1 MLQPKMPQLPR
12 PNSRRR
18 VLLLTIAALSFS
30 IASCG
35 GGGNTGGTA
44 AGGGETSPA
53 GSSSSPAASTS
64 SSGGNGANV
73 SLLGTGGTFPQPL
86 YQTWFTD
93 YSRKNPGVRI
103 TYQALGSAAGIQQFT
118 QNLVD
123 FGASDVAMTDQQIA
137 KVQRGVV
144 LLPMTAGAIV
154 IAYNVAGVPTGLK
167 LSRQV
172 YPAIFLGTIKN
183 WNDPRI
189 AKDNPGVKL
198 PNLPITVVHRSEG
211 SGTTGA
217 FTGHLSAIDP
227 TWKSQVGAGTTVNW
241 PTGVG
246 AKGNAGVTQLIK
258 QTNGSIGYVEYGY
271 AETQKVPFAQLQNK
285 AGKYVE
291 ATLQTASNTLSA
303 VTLPADLRAFIT
315 DPSGANSYPIVTYTW
330 LLAYKKYDN
339 ANKAKVLKDVINY
352 GLTQGQKDS
361 ARLGYVPLPSNVVS
375 KVQAA
380 ANTIQP

>member
-1 MLQPKMPQLPR
+1 MLQSKMPQLPQF
-12 PNSRRR
+12 PFRRKAF
-18 VLLLTIAALSFS
+18 LLSLVALSFS

-35 GGGNTGGTA
+35 GGNNT
-44 AGGGETSPA
+44 AGSGGETSSA
-53 GSSSSPAASTS
+53 STSPASNTS
-64 SSGGNGANV
+64 SSGGTGASA

-86 YQTWFTD
+86 YQTWFTN
-93 YSRKNPGVRI
+93 YSKQHPDVKI
-103 TYQALGSAAGIQQFT
+103 TYQAQGSKAGIQQFT

-123 FGASDVAMTDQQIA
+123 FGASDVAMTDEQIA
-137 KVQRGVV
+137 KVKQGVV

-154 IAYNVAGVPTGLK
+154 IAYNVAGVPNGLK

-227 TWKSQVGAGTTVNW
+227 TWKSQAGAGTSVNW
-241 PTGVG
+241 PVGVG
-246 AKGNAGVTQLIK
+246 GKGNAGVTQLIK

-271 AETQKVPFAQLQNK
+271 AETQKVPFAQLQNQ

-291 ATLQTASNTLSA
+291 ATPTTSANTLSA
-303 VTLPADLRAFIT
+303 VKLPDNLRAFIT

-352 GLTQGQKDS
+352 GLTEGQQYSTK
-361 ARLGYVPLPSNVVS
+361 LGYIPLPSNVVDRV
-375 KVQAA
+375 KAA